1 MTYNTRYK
9 LKQDL
14 PGYKKG
20 RELGVQVNKGKLIW
34 KFFKWDDLLIKWSGL
49 NFDKGNI
56 YFTLEEIQDT
66 RFFEPIGEVRD
77 VIPPFPSK
85 EEIKEYYYLIGEP
98 RLVDSVDFIRASSD
112 IFYSDEFE
120 EGVYKLFKKLYNK
133 RYKL

>member
-1 MTYNTRYK
+1 MTYNTKYK

-34 KFFKWDDLLIKWSGL
+34 KFFKWDDLLIKWSDL

-133 RYKL
+133 KYKL